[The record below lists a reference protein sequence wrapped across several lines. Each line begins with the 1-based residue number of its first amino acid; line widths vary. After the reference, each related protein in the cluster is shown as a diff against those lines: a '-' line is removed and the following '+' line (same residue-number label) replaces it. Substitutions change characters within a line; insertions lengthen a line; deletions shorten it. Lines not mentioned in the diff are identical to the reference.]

1 MKSNKQIILILAGIL
16 VATIIVGNI
25 LLNKSNLDDSS
36 QNWFDENTK
45 WYKDSHTRSVVQ
57 KLHPRFRNKIAE
69 FFTKME
75 KQLGLSAYATSG
87 YRTIAEQTA
96 LHNQNPSNA
105 KPGYSSHNFG
115 FAIDI
120 NVKNKDGKIFLLK
133 NTPDKQWNDS
143 KVVQLAKDLGLS
155 WGGGGAFGNYRD
167 PVHFYIKPN
176 GLSTT
181 DLRAMYNDGKKDK
194 EGYVLV

>member
-1 MKSNKQIILILAGIL
+1 MKSNKKTLLILAGIL

-25 LLNKSNLDDSS
+25 LLNKSNLDESS
-36 QNWFDENTK
+36 EYWFDKDTK
-45 WYKDSHTRSVVQ
+45 WYKDAHTRGIVQ
-57 KLHPRFRNKIAE
+57 KLHPKFRNKIAE
-69 FFTKME
+69 FFTKIE

-87 YRTIAEQTA
+87 YRTFAEQTR
-96 LHNQNPSNA
+96 LHNQNSANA
-105 KPGYSSHNFG
+105 KPGYSSHNYG

-143 KVVQLAKDLGLS
+143 KVVQLSKDLGLS
-155 WGGGGAFGNYRD
+155 WGGGGAFGNYHD

-181 DLRAMYNDGKKDK
+181 DLLAMYNKGKKDPN
-194 EGYVLV
+194 GYVLV

>member
-1 MKSNKQIILILAGIL
+1 MKSNKKTLLIIAGIL

-25 LLNKSNLDDSS
+25 LLNKSNLDESS
-36 QNWFDENTK
+36 QDWFDKDTK
-45 WYKDSHTRSVVQ
+45 WYKDAHTRAVVQ
-57 KLHPRFRNKIAE
+57 KLHPKFRNKIAE
-69 FFTKME
+69 FFTKIE

-87 YRTIAEQTA
+87 YRTIPEQEV
-96 LHNQNPSNA
+96 LYKQNPSNA

-115 FAIDI
+115 FAVDM
-120 NVKNKDGKIFLLK
+120 NVKNKDGKIILGK
-133 NTPDKQWNDS
+133 SSSDKQWNDS

-155 WGGGGAFGNYRD
+155 WGGGGAFGNYHD

-181 DLRAMYNDGKKDK
+181 DLRAMYNDGKKDSN
-194 EGYVLV
+194 GYVLV